1 MASTLVLILQIVSLV
16 FVARAIVSWF
26 PIRPNSPIYPAVDL
40 LYRIT
45 RAGPCPDPTPPPSDL
60 RRRFLHAARD
70 PRHQLRARS
79 PRQPTLTP
87 DRDRPDTDVSG
98 TRIDGEL
105 SDR

>member
-45 RAGPCPDPTPPPSDL
+45 EPVLAPIRRLLPPTSGVD
-60 RRRFLHAARD
+60 F
-70 PRHQLRARS
+70 S
-79 PRQPTLTP
+79 TLLVILGINFVLVP
-87 DRDRPDTDVSG
+87 LVS
-98 TRIDGEL
+98 RL
-105 SDR
+105 